1 MCVLFDMTM
10 SILSPKLFIYLFL
23 MFQIWKIKMEENMI
37 FVLDLGLFFFFSFFC
52 LHMDSLTLSNM
63 TLILCIDMNSN
74 VSIETHVI
82 YDKLFI
88 LIDSRQNQDRVT
100 YLKSG

>member
-1 MCVLFDMTM
+1 ML
-10 SILSPKLFIYLFL
+10 
-23 MFQIWKIKMEENMI
+23 QIWKIKMEENMI
-37 FVLDLGLFFFFSFFC
+37 FVLDLGLLLFLFFFFFC
-52 LHMDSLTLSNM
+52 LHMDSLMLNNM

-74 VSIETHVI
+74 VSIETHVT

-100 YLKSG
+100 YLKSEQNVKTIFLKLEIL